1 MALLHKKEEGAG
13 QRGETEREQLEN
25 TPAEQI
31 LPENIQPERIRMAY
45 AQAGDI
51 KAGKR
56 KKDKK
61 KRRKDSGQGRQNG
74 RNKHWWEVCKDL
86 SKEQQQAAAEFFSHV
101 LLDLEPGRMDVRGE
115 KLYYVPEETRE
126 AKGIHFLRNGIY
138 MGDFKKKRF
147 EPSQPFA
154 LILSKD
160 TFDRCLN
167 FSGRDPRL
175 ENYLRGES
183 LSLDWSGEQDD
194 SLAAAGDESEM
205 RAEDM
210 LSKSRMQ
217 AGDSQSKSRKKQ
229 SGRNGWYLVLAD
241 GFPLGF
247 GKVAGAT
254 LKNKYPAGWRK

>member
-1 MALLHKKEEGAG
+1 
-13 QRGETEREQLEN
+13 
-25 TPAEQI
+25 
-31 LPENIQPERIRMAY
+31 
-45 AQAGDI
+45 
-51 KAGKR
+51 
-56 KKDKK
+56 
-61 KRRKDSGQGRQNG
+61 
-74 RNKHWWEVCKDL
+74 
-86 SKEQQQAAAEFFSHV
+86 
-101 LLDLEPGRMDVRGE
+101 
-115 KLYYVPEETRE
+115 
-126 AKGIHFLRNGIY
+126 

-205 RAEDM
+205 RVEDM

-217 AGDSQSKSRKKQ
+217 AGIHSRKAEKNSRAEMAGIWFLPTVSAGIWQ
-229 SGRNGWYLVLAD
+229 SGRRYL
-241 GFPLGF
+241 
-247 GKVAGAT
+247 K
-254 LKNKYPAGWRK
+254 K

>member
-1 MALLHKKEEGAG
+1 M
-13 QRGETEREQLEN
+13 
-25 TPAEQI
+25 
-31 LPENIQPERIRMAY
+31 
-45 AQAGDI
+45 
-51 KAGKR
+51 
-56 KKDKK
+56 
-61 KRRKDSGQGRQNG
+61 
-74 RNKHWWEVCKDL
+74 CKDL
-86 SKEQQQAAAEFFSHV
+86 SKEQQQEAAEFFSHV
-101 LLDLEPGRMDVRGE
+101 LLDLEPERIDVRGE

-205 RAEDM
+205 RAEDT
-210 LSKSRMQ
+210 LSKRGMRAEDTRLKSRMQ
-217 AGDSQSKSRKKQ
+217 VGDSQSKGRKKQ

-247 GKVAGAT
+247 GKVAGDT